1 MEARLLVKASTVG
14 YMKKRPK
21 RRMLR
26 MTMIVMTIILTRLM
40 AKSSK
45 VSRAKREAELF
56 QRAVF

>member
-1 MEARLLVKASTVG
+1 
-14 YMKKRPK
+14 MKKRPK